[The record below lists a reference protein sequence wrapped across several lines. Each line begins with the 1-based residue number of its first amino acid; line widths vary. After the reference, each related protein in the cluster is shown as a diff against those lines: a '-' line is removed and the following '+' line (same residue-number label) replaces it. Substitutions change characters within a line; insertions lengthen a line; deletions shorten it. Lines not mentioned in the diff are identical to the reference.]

1 MRYFYLFFL
10 FFCISDEI
18 YDRVILDPMSPTKR
32 EYSIPSGLGVWEK
45 QLIKSF
51 PDERKAI
58 ETFFSMVKR
67 VNHQIK
73 GWILVKFLPLW
84 LVNLMNLFGLPRFL
98 SDFYAWDRRTL
109 AEVIEVINRR
119 KSKVLQFKSY

>member
-1 MRYFYLFFL
+1 
-10 FFCISDEI
+10 
-18 YDRVILDPMSPTKR
+18 MSPQKR
-32 EYSIPSGLGVWEK
+32 EYSIPSGLGVWKK
-45 QLIKSF
+45 QLINSF

-73 GWILVKFLPLW
+73 GWILVKVLPLW

-98 SDFYAWDRRTL
+98 SDFYAWDGHTL
-109 AEVIEVINRR
+109 TEVIEVINHC
-119 KSKVLQFKSY
+119 KFLVSKLKFYWFILIISTELD